1 MSKVAQSAA
10 GAYENDWHNDQTLAV
25 DGLNDLF
32 PAQTAE
38 IDSTLTVGTLSGL
51 FPAREVDPMLAVGPL
66 EDMFPERD
74 DHAADDSFT
83 GYFSGAE
90 GASTTAVAPSE
101 EPAATPV
108 ADEIEVFEMRG
119 LKPAAT
125 PVGEEVE
132 VVEMPDLKPLATLVD
147 DQRSEMHGLFASNQG
162 IESGQIVQSDIQ
174 RAALDFERFAEKF
187 HAFASECQQRVTH
200 AGIDPAR
207 PRL

>member
-1 MSKVAQSAA
+1 MSKVAQRAA
-10 GAYENDWHNDQTLAV
+10 GEYYNDSHNYPTLAV

-32 PAQTAE
+32 PAQTAG
-38 IDSTLTVGTLSGL
+38 IDPTLTVGTLSGL
-51 FPAREVDPMLAVGPL
+51 
-66 EDMFPERD
+66 FPERD
-74 DHAADDSFT
+74 DHAADDSFP

-108 ADEIEVFEMRG
+108 GDEIQVLEMRG
-119 LKPAAT
+119 LKPVVT
-125 PVGEEVE
+125 P
-132 VVEMPDLKPLATLVD
+132 VD
-147 DQRSEMHGLFASNQG
+147 DQLSEMHGLFTSDQG

-187 HAFASECQQRVTH
+187 HAFASECQQRVTTH

>member
-125 PVGEEVE
+125 PV
-132 VVEMPDLKPLATLVD
+132 D